1 MEENKREM
9 PDEALAPEPTA
20 EPVVMEPSAEE
31 LPADEPARS
40 EAHPAAE
47 EPADSAAEKTA
58 DPAAEEP
65 ADPAAEEPADPAAEE
80 PADSAAE
87 EPADSAAEKNAAG
100 EKEEQIVP
108 GQGINTDKFDVS
120 EPWLDGKRVDES
132 VKGLEI
138 AYTLRGD
145 EVREAL
151 KYFQKKTIYRK
162 NAIFT
167 VILAV
172 VAVFYAQAIFTDPSY
187 TLGYIMLVLALAV
200 IWFLWFMPAR
210 HIKSASE
217 AADLNGEEPYRI
229 EICPQGLLMP
239 KDNARYLVGFDRPAV
254 RAAELPDMYLIIASR
269 EKLFALPKRCI
280 PPAHQQELER
290 MLREALGPR
299 YERVENRQ

>member
-9 PDEALAPEPTA
+9 PDEALASESDAA

-31 LPADEPARS
+31 IPADEPARS

-47 EPADSAAEKTA
+47 EPADSAAE
-58 DPAAEEP
+58 EP
-65 ADPAAEEPADPAAEE
+65 ADPAAEELADPAAEKPADPAAEK
-80 PADSAAE
+80 P
-87 EPADSAAEKNAAG
+87 AAG

-120 EPWLDGKRVDES
+120 EPWLDGKRVDDS

-138 AYTLRGD
+138 AYTLRGG

-239 KDNARYLVGFDRPAV
+239 KDDARYLVGFDRPAI

-280 PPAHQQELER
+280 PPADQEKLER

>member
-9 PDEALAPEPTA
+9 PDEALASESDAA

-31 LPADEPARS
+31 IPADEPARS
-40 EAHPAAE
+40 EAH
-47 EPADSAAEKTA
+47 
-58 DPAAEEP
+58 
-65 ADPAAEEPADPAAEE
+65 PAAEE

-120 EPWLDGKRVDES
+120 EPWLDGKRVDGS

-138 AYTLRGD
+138 AYTLRGN

-229 EICPQGLLMP
+229 EVCPQGLLMP
-239 KDNARYLVGFDRPAV
+239 KDNERYLVGFDRPAI

-280 PPAHQQELER
+280 PPADQQELER

>member
-47 EPADSAAEKTA
+47 EPADSAAEEPA
-58 DPAAEEP
+58 DSAAEEP
-65 ADPAAEEPADPAAEE
+65 ADPAAEEP
-80 PADSAAE
+80 
-87 EPADSAAEKNAAG
+87 AAG

-120 EPWLDGKRVDES
+120 EPWLDGKRVDGS

-151 KYFQKKTIYRK
+151 RYFQKKTIYRK

-172 VAVFYAQAIFTDPSY
+172 VAIFYAQAIFTDPSY

-280 PPAHQQELER
+280 PPADQQELER

>member
-9 PDEALAPEPTA
+9 PDEALASESDAA
-20 EPVVMEPSAEE
+20 EPAVMEPSAEE
-31 LPADEPARS
+31 IPADEPARS

-47 EPADSAAEKTA
+47 K
-58 DPAAEEP
+58 P
-65 ADPAAEEPADPAAEE
+65 ADPAAEEP
-80 PADSAAE
+80 
-87 EPADSAAEKNAAG
+87 AAG

-120 EPWLDGKRVDES
+120 EPWLDGKRVDGS

-239 KDNARYLVGFDRPAV
+239 KDNERYLVGFDRPAV

-280 PPAHQQELER
+280 PPADQQELER
-290 MLREALGPR
+290 MLSEALGPR